1 MGEKKYRAVL
11 LDLDGT
17 LMDTSEG
24 IFSSIRHATDV
35 LGLPY
40 PDPVTLKT
48 FIGPPIVS
56 SMGRVYGM
64 SHEEALHANEIFQ
77 EAYRGGDVMKAHCYE
92 GIMDLLRRLRE
103 RGAKV
108 GVVTYDRRAREAGES
123 KYTLRKM
130 LKLALK
136 GMECGRC
143 RPKSVP
149 RGADPWIAE
158 ALHE

>member
-1 MGEKKYRAVL
+1 MGLEIPLER
-11 LDLDGT
+11 T
-17 LMDTSEG
+17 
-24 IFSSIRHATDV
+24 R
-35 LGLPY
+35 
-40 PDPVTLKT
+40 PVDR
-48 FIGPPIVS
+48 IVP
-56 SMGRVYGM
+56 
-64 SHEEALHANEIFQ
+64 
-77 EAYRGGDVMKAHCYE
+77 GGD
-92 GIMDLLRRLRE
+92 DLFLRGLVNRL
-103 RGAKV
+103 GAKV